1 MKNFVQ
7 RGENITVLAPKPI
20 VSGALAKVGSL
31 VGVAS
36 TDAEAGKAVSLVTVG
51 VFRLPKVGADDFAV
65 GDPIYLRASDKLVTG
80 TASGNTRIGIAVE
93 PAPIDAPEAVVR
105 LSGAL

>member
-7 RGENITVLAPKPI
+7 RGENITVAAPEPI
-20 VSGALAKVGSL
+20 VSGALANIGSL

-36 TDAEAGKAVSLVTVG
+36 TDAATGEKVALVTVG
-51 VFRLPKVGADDFAV
+51 VFRLPKVASDALGV
-65 GDPIYLRASDKLVTG
+65 GDPIYLRSSDKLVTG
-80 TASGNTRIGIAVE
+80 TASGNTRIGVVIE
-93 PAPIDAPEAVVR
+93 PAPEDAPDAIVR